1 LRTVAKTS
9 GKGHVRQRIPGTVYQ
24 LFNDPNGCA
33 GIQFFNGK
41 NCKSSGSRHAPSYRP
56 AGEEAPADLKL
67 MNVDPLLS
75 IIHDDWQK
83 FLNGRVL
90 PEEMEGIHKQER
102 TDRPLGSTTFVDQL
116 EVRLGS
122 ILKI

>member
-1 LRTVAKTS
+1 VDS
-9 GKGHVRQRIPGTVYQ
+9 VIPGTVYQ

-41 NCKSSGSRHAPSYRP
+41 NCKSSGSRHAPSCHS

-75 IIHDDWQK
+75 IIYDDGQK
-83 FLNGRVL
+83 FLTGRVL
-90 PEEMEGIHKQER
+90 QEKMEGIHKHKR
-102 TDRPLGSTTFVDQL
+102 TDRTLGSTTFFDQP

-122 ILKI
+122 ILKL

>member
-1 LRTVAKTS
+1 MNRLR
-9 GKGHVRQRIPGTVYQ
+9 GHSNNLSHLLPADSPPRFRGQIPRTGYQ

-83 FLNGRVL
+83 F
-90 PEEMEGIHKQER
+90 
-102 TDRPLGSTTFVDQL
+102 
-116 EVRLGS
+116 
-122 ILKI
+122 